1 MAKRNADSRLCERSV
16 VPWGQC
22 AESSERGKEAFGFV
36 RRLTQIHADLVSR
49 SVPFESA
56 FICVNL
62 RITQIPIIP
71 KILG

>member
-1 MAKRNADSRLCERSV
+1 MAKRNAE
-16 VPWGQC
+16 G
-22 AESSERGKEAFGFV
+22 AEMSERDEAFGFV